1 MDASSMNLR
10 DELRRSYQYGNKD
23 ISHNE
28 IRKLK
33 ASLSE
38 YLIQYIMPTIIGT
51 CDETECEW
59 LAGALR
65 KVCCTRTL
73 HNLLLVQGSRFN
85 VIVV

>member
-23 ISHNE
+23 ISHNG
-28 IRKLK
+28 IRK

-51 CDETECEW
+51 CDETVRMVSGGLEE
-59 LAGALR
+59 G
-65 KVCCTRTL
+65 VL
-73 HNLLLVQGSRFN
+73 HAYAT
-85 VIVV
+85 